1 MALSASTDRHS
12 FLIIGAAVV
21 VVLALIASV
30 MWFGGFGSDS
40 AYPAKWDARLGDLP
54 GTVSR
59 LRGLAFEHPVPVRFL
74 SEADFK
80 KEVGV
85 DPKPS
90 KRRREKLDRLTE
102 SLRAAGLLTGKVD
115 VLESINQE
123 QQSAVLAYYSPSR
136 KEVVVRGTGRPDAA
150 RRVTLAHELTHVLQD
165 QHFDLDQIEARVRK
179 DPEGSSDALRA
190 VIEGDAVRIED
201 RYVKELSAADTKAY
215 RKGRAREQ
223 QTADSGTKD
232 VPAII
237 ELQFSA
243 PYRFGPPVL
252 QVLAADGGNANVDR
266 AFRDGVFTQKLFI
279 EPSASLSDR
288 KPVPVADPKLEP
300 REKRIDKV
308 ESFGAFDLYLV
319 LASRLPPGDAL
330 GVANRWAGGRMLTYR
345 AKGQTCIRAAV
356 QARTA
361 SGRRDLRS
369 RLTLWAETLPAGMA
383 TIGTRGDAITLDSCD
398 PGVGATLSSPD
409 AALTRAAD
417 LLDMEAGIAKEAHDA
432 GAPPSVARCF
442 ALKIVQSPEVAALLE
457 MNEADVTPKMA
468 QSAVTEAGKQ
478 AAETCLSTAN
488 RT

>member
-165 QHFDLDQIEARVRK
+165 QHFDLDKIEARVRK

-190 VIEGDAVRIED
+190 VIEGDAVRIE
-201 RYVKELSAADTKAY
+201 
-215 RKGRAREQ
+215 
-223 QTADSGTKD
+223 
-232 VPAII
+232 
-237 ELQFSA
+237 
-243 PYRFGPPVL
+243 
-252 QVLAADGGNANVDR
+252 
-266 AFRDGVFTQKLFI
+266 
-279 EPSASLSDR
+279 
-288 KPVPVADPKLEP
+288 
-300 REKRIDKV
+300 
-308 ESFGAFDLYLV
+308 
-319 LASRLPPGDAL
+319 
-330 GVANRWAGGRMLTYR
+330 
-345 AKGQTCIRAAV
+345 
-356 QARTA
+356 
-361 SGRRDLRS
+361 
-369 RLTLWAETLPAGMA
+369 
-383 TIGTRGDAITLDSCD
+383 
-398 PGVGATLSSPD
+398 
-409 AALTRAAD
+409 
-417 LLDMEAGIAKEAHDA
+417 
-432 GAPPSVARCF
+432 
-442 ALKIVQSPEVAALLE
+442 
-457 MNEADVTPKMA
+457 
-468 QSAVTEAGKQ
+468 
-478 AAETCLSTAN
+478 
-488 RT
+488 